1 MNRIQ
6 KICSAF
12 GKNTYASQKIPNVNN
27 WTGSSNMKLLQQV
40 NFSWVEPTAKSKY
53 NSQFPPGAYL
63 GEDGQQAEGGK
74 CRSLVRFSVDK

>member
-12 GKNTYASQKIPNVNN
+12 GKNTYASQKIPTVNN

-40 NFSWVEPTAKSKY
+40 NFSWLKPTAKSNY
-53 NSQFPPGAYL
+53 NLQYDPSTNL

-74 CRSLVRFSVDK
+74 CRSLVRFSVDE